1 MSREWTLIYFSF
13 IDSFPILMMVHHKKT
28 AKSFGYS
35 GEMRIFAAQALRN
48 CSRSATD
55 ASIIALAYSQLCTRR
70 NSKTGN
76 MERAQIIDNIRQVA
90 ARVLPKGSS
99 LYLYGSRARGDNHD
113 DSDWDLLLL
122 LSDEGDSDT
131 AFRQYAYPI
140 ISQGY
145 DIWQSFSVHTYS
157 KDEWYNGP
165 HPMFYYNVEHDKQL
179 IYES

>member
-1 MSREWTLIYFSF
+1 MSRES
-13 IDSFPILMMVHHKKT
+13 DVHLLQHDLNTPVAYPDDGTPSKKQW
-28 AKSFGYS
+28 KSFGYS
-35 GEMRIFAAQALRN
+35 GEMRIFVA
-48 CSRSATD
+48 
-55 ASIIALAYSQLCTRR
+55 R
-70 NSKTGN
+70 NSKTRN

-157 KDEWYNGP
+157 RTSGTTARTP
-165 HPMFYYNVEHDKQL
+165 CFIIM
-179 IYES
+179 